1 MRVAARPRPRHQP
14 GGEPHRNH
22 VDHRERR
29 LLHLALDL
37 EGGEFVGYDAGGN
50 PSLMS
55 IAGNAAAGS
64 EIDYTVAYS
73 SVKGLRLK

>member
-1 MRVAARPRPRHQP
+1 LPDSKEIHIGIP
-14 GGEPHRNH
+14 
-22 VDHRERR
+22 VDGSYK
-29 LLHLALDL
+29 LQVIGTDTGPFNLD
-37 EGGEFVGYDAGGN
+37 FVGYDAGGN